1 MLFNY
6 KYHGNSGVVTG
17 AKGTD
22 MSFAPDT
29 LRSPTYF
36 IGTLAKN
43 IAFREA
49 MSALHQVVVSDMRFK
64 PQDKSTYKEW
74 AAQNELKLLGE
85 LAIVENTERV
95 KNEIR
100 RISEELEAVR
110 KEKSKVMQ
118 PFYEA
123 RGKYFNYLYEKERDT
138 WFVLDPVITVH
149 PDEIFFE
156 CFSQDESSYGRLGC
170 SYEVFKNINEF
181 ECGTTNIDYSAA
193 LYNEFQK
200 IRDYK
205 ETVFKVEPSGFQVDT
220 TNEDSFTEVKI
231 DLPDSWVRGFLQVSA
246 AMTIQ
251 GHTFDLHPMDVHNI
265 LYHLKRKKEIL
276 GPRSLRFRLTPG
288 EPISVLVEP
297 FGILVTCPRSIYNGK
312 TAGEVRIW
320 GRRRLLILERLLP
333 VTQKIT
339 VHLLGNG
346 LPSFFIADLGYMN
359 FTLGLSGWTSN
370 DWSKA
375 GNFDLMAPRAEVDNH
390 TKQLVFNQLK
400 KSWFGTADEL
410 AAQLKLP
417 RKIVEGALAAW
428 TQAGRVMYDLNKKV
442 YRVRELSRE
451 PLPMEQLRFDNPRE
465 AAATQLADSKQV
477 TVKAELSSDNL
488 LKLTGTVKQGS
499 TYAPELW
506 IDGDERLKNAT
517 CSCHFYRQNK
527 LFKGPC
533 EHILAMRMAYNK
545 TTGLNKILNI
555 N

>member
-118 PFYEA
+118 PFYDA

-410 AAQLKLP
+410 ATQLKLP

-506 IDGDERLKNAT
+506 IDGDDRLKNAT